1 MKKLRLLIMMFT
13 ITTITNAQTPSYV
26 SHTNLLGWWSF
37 SGNAIDSS
45 GNGYD
50 GIVSGATLTTDRFG
64 KVNAAYHFID
74 DTISTNCPGIINDSA
89 RTISF
94 WAKVENGS
102 DITNEWF
109 FMGYGTGAGIGSG
122 FDINLLANAPG
133 IDGAGCYAFYDTV
146 TTNNWHFFTVTYSNT
161 FGNSIL
167 APKIYVDDT
176 LRFTPIYTL
185 STSSTIN
192 TGSLKKLRFGSNGNP
207 VNSFKGSID
216 DIGIWKR
223 VLTDCEISKLY
234 YSRNNLI
241 IKQPKNDTLIV
252 SGTAV
257 YSITDTGG
265 AATYQ
270 WQENAGSGFVNLTN
284 TGKYSGVTTKTLT
297 ITGVTIAMNGYNY
310 RCIRNSSPCIDTSS
324 NALLKVI
331 LAEGISSTEIENKIS
346 VFPNPT
352 NGTIMINSNIDISD
366 LELRN
371 TVGQSVMKLTPNT
384 KNYDLNLSELPNGV
398 YLIRVN
404 GIYTKR
410 ITKE

>member
-1 MKKLRLLIMMFT
+1 MKKLLLLIMMVT
-13 ITTITNAQTPSYV
+13 LTTITNAQTPSYV
-26 SHTNLLGWWSF
+26 SHSNLLGWWSF

-45 GNGYD
+45 GNGYN
-50 GIVSGATLTTDRFG
+50 GTVNGATLTTDRFG
-64 KVNAAYHFID
+64 KANSAYHFVD
-74 DTISTNCPGIINDSA
+74 DTISTNCPGVINDTA

-94 WAKVENGS
+94 WAKVDNGNN
-102 DITNEWF
+102 ITNEWF

-122 FDINLLANAPG
+122 FDFNLLANAPG

-146 TTNNWHFFTVTYSNT
+146 TTNNWHFFTITYSNT
-161 FGNSIL
+161 FGSSFL
-167 APKIYVDDT
+167 APKIYIDDT
-176 LRFTPIYTL
+176 LRVTPKYTL
-185 STSSTIN
+185 SPSTTIN
-192 TGSLKKLRFGSNGNP
+192 TGFLKQLRFGSNGNP
-207 VNSFKGSID
+207 VNSFRGSID

-234 YSRNNLI
+234 YATNSLI
-241 IKQPKNDTLIV
+241 ITQPKNDTLIV
-252 SGTAV
+252 SGTAI

-270 WQENAGSGFVNLTN
+270 WQENTGSGFINLAN
-284 TGKYSGVTTKTLT
+284 AGKYSGVTTKTLT
-297 ITGVTIAMNGYNY
+297 ITGATIAMSGYNY

-331 LAEGISSTEIENKIS
+331 PEGGISSTEIGNKIS

-352 NGTIMINSNIDISD
+352 NGRIMIKSSIDILD

-371 TVGQSVMKLTPNT
+371 IVGQCVMKHTPNT
-384 KNYDLNLSELPNGV
+384 KNYDLNLSELPNGIYV
-398 YLIRVN
+398 IRVN